1 MIFTHPLDDLLE
13 FLFSDTTNRPEDHWS
28 PFKLKNVQ
36 YLRLFFSAKALASS
50 VGTARRCRRS
60 DLFPTLTNTISGN
73 LEILTHDLKSVYFL
87 IPPPAKNFNISS
99 YFQPKVL
106 FLDNF

>member
-73 LEILTHDLKSVYFL
+73 LEILTHYL
-87 IPPPAKNFNISS
+87 
-99 YFQPKVL
+99 
-106 FLDNF
+106 